1 MEKRL
6 AGTAILKAPLCALLL
21 AGALAHAQTDSSVG
35 ESPEAGNQAGSDR
48 TGMLEEVMVTAR
60 KRSESFLDV
69 PVSMQVFNSEDIERY
84 GVSDLIELS
93 ELASQVQLF
102 PSQSG
107 AGGNF
112 IIRGISA
119 TSLDPGV
126 DTSVAINLD
135 GMAINRGRIIRQA
148 MFDLEAVEILK
159 GPQALF
165 FGKNSPA
172 GVISINSA
180 GPTDEWEFTAKG
192 FYEFE
197 AREVIGELTASGPIN
212 DQLGIRVAYSGSDAE
227 GFLKNNSVPTV
238 NTFPSLALEPYDFP
252 GASESRLGGY
262 EQHMARITLQY
273 DPSDDFSATLKV
285 LSSTM
290 EGDGSG
296 SHMEI
301 VQCADDVPTT
311 AGLPDFSSD
320 CKLNHEVS
328 SGAIPE
334 EIRQGFGFIEGLANG
349 GGYTEYESTLVTLN
363 LQYEGD
369 NYSLTSQTGFHSYD
383 WFRWDNFDGST
394 FNQLNGAQPEE
405 QETFS
410 QEIRLLSTF
419 DGPVNFMAGGFYET
433 MERDI
438 DSTGKIAALGPDPIT
453 GFTNTWE
460 TTSTTEGDSYSVFG
474 QLIWDIT
481 DDLEFTGGA
490 RWTKEDRRA
499 ASGIVYSHAFVG
511 FLFSTPGEMLRPEF
525 NDTNVSPEATLTWSV
540 NDDLSIYAAYKTG
553 YKSGGFSTQNIISAG
568 LTADDIIYT
577 EEEADGGEIGL
588 KSELQGGR
596 LRFNATAY
604 YYSFD
609 GVQDSVFNA
618 PTVSF
623 SVINSDVKTQ
633 GIEADFTWAAS
644 DKLMLRGQAG
654 YNDSKYRDFANAPCW
669 AGQTAAEGCIANTTG
684 LGGPDV
690 VQDLSGTTRLNAPE
704 IQGSAG
710 FSYETTLGNNL
721 NLGFSSDVIYSD
733 GWITSVANTP
743 GSDQSSITKINASIR
758 LSAADDSWE
767 LALIGRNLTDEL
779 YVSNTADRPGGI
791 RSATTGRVDVYG
803 QSIRA
808 RQIGLQ
814 ATFRF

>member
-1 MEKRL
+1 MKKR
-6 AGTAILKAPLCALLL
+6 AVGTTALTAPLYTVLL
-21 AGALAHAQTDSSVG
+21 AGGLANAQTAQIAD
-35 ESPEAGNQAGSDR
+35 ESAQLNQQAASAGRGV
-48 TGMLEEVMVTAR
+48 LEEIMVTAR

-69 PVSMQVFNSEDIERY
+69 PVSMQVFGSEDIERY
-84 GVSDLIELS
+84 GVSDLTELS

-107 AGGNF
+107 AGANF

-119 TSLDPGV
+119 TTLDPGV

-135 GMAINRGRIIRQA
+135 GMAITRGRIIRQA
-148 MFDLEAVEILK
+148 MFDLDTVEVLK

-180 GPTDEWEFTAKG
+180 GPTDEWEFSAKA

-197 AREVIGELTASGPIN
+197 AREVIGELVASGPIS
-212 DQLGIRVAYSGSDAE
+212 DKLGIRVAYSGSEAD
-227 GFLKNNSVPTV
+227 GFLENNSPPTA
-238 NTFPSLALEPYDFP
+238 NTFPSLAFEPYDFP
-252 GASESRLGGY
+252 GASENRLGGY
-262 EQHMARITLQY
+262 EQHMGRITLQY
-273 DPSDDFSATLKV
+273 EPSDNFSATLKV
-285 LSSTM
+285 LGTKM

-296 SHMEI
+296 SLMEI

-311 AGLPDFSSD
+311 AGLPDVGSD
-320 CKLNHEVS
+320 CNLNHKVS
-328 SGAIPE
+328 SGALPE
-334 EIRQGFGFIEGLANG
+334 EIREGFGFIENLANG

-363 LQYEGD
+363 LQYEWD
-369 NYSLTSQTGFHSYD
+369 NYSLSSQTGFYYYD

-410 QEIRLLSTF
+410 QELRLLSTF
-419 DGPVNFMAGGFYET
+419 DGPLNFMAGAFFET

-460 TTSTTEGDSYSVFG
+460 TTSTTEGDSYSLFA

-481 DDLEFTGGA
+481 SNVEFTGGA
-490 RWTKEDRRA
+490 RWTKEDKSA
-499 ASGIVYSHAFVG
+499 TSGIVYSHLFVAP
-511 FLFSTPGEMLRPEF
+511 LFGAPGDLLRPEF
-525 NDTNVSPEATLTWSV
+525 NDTDISPEATLTWRV
-540 NDDLSIYAAYKTG
+540 RDDLSVYAAYKSG
-553 YKSGGFSTQNIISAG
+553 YKSGGFSTQNIINAG
-568 LTADDIIYT
+568 LTADDIIYN
-577 EEEADGGEIGL
+577 EEQADGGEIGL

-596 LRFNATAY
+596 LRLNATAY
-604 YYSFD
+604 YYAFD
-609 GVQDSVFNA
+609 GVQDSLFNA

-623 SVINSDVKTQ
+623 TVINADARAQ
-633 GIEADFTWAAS
+633 GLEADFTWAAS
-644 DKLMLRGQAG
+644 DQLLLRGQAG
-654 YNDSKYRDFANAPCW
+654 YNDSEYRGFTNAPCW
-669 AGQTAAEGCIANTTG
+669 SGQTPLEGCVANATG
-684 LGGPDV
+684 LGGPDL
-690 VQDLSGTTRLNAPE
+690 VQDLSGTRRLNAPE
-704 IQGSAG
+704 IQASAG
-710 FSYETTLGNNL
+710 FTYDTMVGKNL
-721 NLGFSSDVIYSD
+721 KLSFSSDVIYSD

-743 GSDQSSITKINASIR
+743 GSYQDSITKINASIT
-758 LSAADDSWE
+758 LGASDDSWE

-779 YVSNTADRPGGI
+779 YVANTADRPGGI
-791 RSATTGRVDVYG
+791 RSPTTGRVDVYG